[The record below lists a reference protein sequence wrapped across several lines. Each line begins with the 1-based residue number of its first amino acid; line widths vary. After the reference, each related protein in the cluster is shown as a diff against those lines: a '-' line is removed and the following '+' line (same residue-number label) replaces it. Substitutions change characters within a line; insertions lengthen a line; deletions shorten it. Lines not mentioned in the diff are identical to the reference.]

1 MMNKKP
7 KQTDRVLSYMRHY
20 GSITALE
27 AMRDLGVYRLAS
39 RIHELR
45 EHGFD
50 ITSDN
55 VLVQN
60 RYGDRSCIACYTLN
74 ESDER

>member
-1 MMNKKP
+1 MSNKKP
-7 KQTDRVLSYMRHY
+7 KQADRILSYMRSY
-20 GSITALE
+20 GSITALQ

-45 EHGFD
+45 DNGIG

-60 RYGDRSCIACYTLN
+60 RYGDQSKIARYTLN
-74 ESDER
+74 VDHER

>member
-7 KQTDRVLSYMRHY
+7 KQADRVLSYMRNY
-20 GSITALE
+20 GSITALQ

-45 EHGFD
+45 EYGFG

-60 RYGDRSCIACYTLN
+60 RYGDKSRIARYTLN
-74 ESDER
+74 EDNER

>member
-1 MMNKKP
+1 MNKKP
-7 KQTDRVLSYMRHY
+7 KQADRVLSYMSNY
-20 GSITALE
+20 GSITALQ

-45 EHGFD
+45 EHGFG
-50 ITSDN
+50 ITSDS

-60 RYGDRSCIACYTLN
+60 RYGDKSRIARYTLN
-74 ESDER
+74 EHNER